1 MEFTDEEV
9 QNILGA
15 FKALKVKPKAD
26 TPEDFSKWMADF
38 TASMG
43 AFPVK
48 EEQTSH
54 ATTSIASGHIHVTFP
69 HELRISVFSEDS
81 KSEASYELWRY
92 EVTCLQQGSYPH
104 DQVSRAIQRS
114 LREAGRITMRLGP
127 TASISE
133 ILSKLDSVY
142 SNVDLKETLL
152 ADFYSARQKDN
163 EDIATWSCRL
173 EDLLNRAV
181 QKGLVKTSE
190 TNDMLKAML
199 WTGLKQT
206 LKDVSGHKFDSH
218 KTFDELRVALRRIES
233 EHRQREDELK
243 QNKKTT
249 HLNMASTST
258 TSQTKEI
265 SDLKD
270 LVQQLSQEVKFLK
283 ENAVSDLSNNQ
294 QSYGSRFRTDNTIKK
309 RDRTCWRCGQVGHI
323 ASACRVRLDH
333 SKQDLNSM
341 RPMAGGKQ

>member
-9 QNILGA
+9 QNILET

-26 TPEDFSKWMADF
+26 TPEDFAKWLADF

-48 EEQTSH
+48 EEQTSSH

-69 HELRISVFSEDS
+69 HELRISVFSGD
-81 KSEASYELWRY
+81 R
-92 EVTCLQQGSYPH
+92 
-104 DQVSRAIQRS
+104 
-114 LREAGRITMRLGP
+114 
-127 TASISE
+127 
-133 ILSKLDSVY
+133 
-142 SNVDLKETLL
+142 
-152 ADFYSARQKDN
+152 
-163 EDIATWSCRL
+163 
-173 EDLLNRAV
+173 
-181 QKGLVKTSE
+181 
-190 TNDMLKAML
+190 
-199 WTGLKQT
+199 LKQT

-233 EHRQREDELK
+233 EHKQREDELK

-258 TSQTKEI
+258 TSQTQEI
-265 SDLKD
+265 SELKD
-270 LVQQLSQEVKFLK
+270 LVQQLSQEVKCLK
-283 ENAVSDLSNNQ
+283 ENTVSHL
-294 QSYGSRFRTDNTIKK
+294 TDNTMKK

-323 ASACRVRLDH
+323 VSACRVRLDH
-333 SKQDLNSM
+333 SKRDLNSM

>member
-1 MEFTDEEV
+1 MEFTDQEV

-15 FKALKVKPKAD
+15 FKALKVKPRAD
-26 TPEDFSKWMADF
+26 TPEDFAKWMADF

-48 EEQTSH
+48 EEPASSH

-69 HELRISVFSEDS
+69 HELRISVFSGD
-81 KSEASYELWRY
+81 R
-92 EVTCLQQGSYPH
+92 
-104 DQVSRAIQRS
+104 
-114 LREAGRITMRLGP
+114 
-127 TASISE
+127 
-133 ILSKLDSVY
+133 
-142 SNVDLKETLL
+142 
-152 ADFYSARQKDN
+152 
-163 EDIATWSCRL
+163 
-173 EDLLNRAV
+173 
-181 QKGLVKTSE
+181 
-190 TNDMLKAML
+190 
-199 WTGLKQT
+199 LKQT
-206 LKDVSGHKFDSH
+206 LKDVSGHKFDSL
-218 KTFDELRVALRRIES
+218 KTLDELRVAL
-233 EHRQREDELK
+233 HELK

-265 SDLKD
+265 SELKD

-283 ENAVSDLSNNQ
+283 ENSVSHLSNNQ
-294 QSYGSRFRTDNTIKK
+294 QSYGSRFRTDTTMKK

-333 SKQDLNSM
+333 SKRDLNSM